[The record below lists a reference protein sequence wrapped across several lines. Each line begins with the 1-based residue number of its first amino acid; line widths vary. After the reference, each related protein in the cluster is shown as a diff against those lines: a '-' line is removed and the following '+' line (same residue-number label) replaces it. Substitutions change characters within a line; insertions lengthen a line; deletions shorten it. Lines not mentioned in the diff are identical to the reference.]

1 MHHPGNSREFHTHS
15 WIQPATTAPED
26 LNLDRSIADLRNQ
39 LRDGSAAETPGA
51 GRLWEQLGTLLLQRK
66 HYDAAL
72 WSLET
77 ASTLV
82 PLSHAGQLAL
92 AECYVD
98 AGYFEAARAIYRYL
112 AAAIRIETELLEA
125 LSDGLGRIGEK
136 DLALDVCREAA
147 QRLPRA
153 AGPLLGIAYYLRRL
167 RRPAATVLPYLKRAF
182 DLDPRNLECRIALAW
197 MLHATGRSVDGADLL
212 GGLEVGDLECVRS
225 LTMMQRVFEAAAEF
239 NCASACKYR
248 LDSLAAQR
256 LRERS

>member
-1 MHHPGNSREFHTHS
+1 LEPLLDA
-15 WIQPATTAPED
+15 PA
-26 LNLDRSIADLRNQ
+26 LDRAIAELRLQ
-39 LRDGSAAETPGA
+39 IRELSASESTAA
-51 GRLWEQLGTLLLQRK
+51 GRLWEQLGTLLLRRK

-82 PLSHAGQLAL
+82 PLSHAAQLAL

-98 AGYFEAARAIYRYL
+98 AGYVEAARVIYRYL
-112 AAAIRIETELLEA
+112 AAVIRIDTELLETLA
-125 LSDGLGRIGEK
+125 AGLGRIGEK

-147 QRLPRA
+147 QRLPRT

-182 DLDPRNLECRIALAW
+182 DLDSRNLECRIALAW
-197 MLHATGRSVDGADLL
+197 MLHATGRSADGADLL
-212 GGLEVGDLECVRS
+212 DGLQVSELECVRS
-225 LTMMQRVFEAAAEF
+225 LTMMHRVFEAAAEF
-239 NCASACKYR
+239 NFASACKYR